1 MTDDRDIGDQDIG
14 DLHSADL
21 PRSLPIFPLQG
32 VLLLPRGRLP
42 LHVFEPRYV
51 NMLRDALAAERII
64 GMIQPRRAE
73 AQKADDRPD
82 VYETGC
88 AGRITSFSETD
99 DGRFFVTL
107 TGLCRFAVIKELPM
121 LRGYR
126 RVIADYDRFA
136 DDLEEDPARHIDR
149 ARLMLAL
156 SGYLH
161 VQGIS
166 ADWDTIKETSDE
178 RLITALSM
186 LCPFQPSEKQ
196 ALLECPT
203 LMERGRVMTAL
214 IEMAL
219 IGHSAAPNDAPPA
232 RH

>member
-1 MTDDRDIGDQDIG
+1 MSDLKDDPDKDG
-14 DLHSADL
+14 ADRGGTL
-21 PRSLPIFPLQG
+21 PRILPIFPLQG

-51 NMLRDALAAERII
+51 NMLRDALAAERVI

-73 AQKADDRPD
+73 EQKPEDHPD

-107 TGLCRFAVIKELPM
+107 TGVCRFAVLKELPV

-136 DDLEEDPARHIDR
+136 DDLAEDAEPHIDR

-156 SGYLH
+156 TGYLQ

-166 ADWDTIKETSDE
+166 ADWDTIKDTSDE
-178 RLITALSM
+178 RLVTALSM

-203 LMERGRVMTAL
+203 LHERGRVMTAL

-219 IGHSAAPNDAPPA
+219 IGHAAPQGPTAQ
-232 RH
+232 H

>member
-1 MTDDRDIGDQDIG
+1 MSDTLDTGS
-14 DLHSADL
+14 LHSTDL
-21 PRSLPIFPLQG
+21 PRTLPIFPLQG

-51 NMLRDALAAERII
+51 NMMQDALAGDRII

-73 AQKADDRPD
+73 EQSAEDHPD

-99 DGRFFVTL
+99 DGRFFLTL
-107 TGLCRFAVIKELPM
+107 TGLCRFAVIKELPV

-136 DDLEEDPARHIDR
+136 DDLAEDGATRIDR

-156 SGYLH
+156 SGYLQ

-186 LCPFQPSEKQ
+186 LCPFQPNEKQ

-203 LMERGRVMTAL
+203 LQERGRVMTAL

-219 IGHSAAPNDAPPA
+219 IGHAAPTGPTEQ
-232 RH
+232 H

>member
-1 MTDDRDIGDQDIG
+1 MSDDLDTGQDG
-14 DLHSADL
+14 RALHTTDL
-21 PRSLPIFPLQG
+21 PRTLPIFPLQG

-42 LHVFEPRYV
+42 LHIFEPRYR
-51 NMLRDALAAERII
+51 NMMHDAFAGDRIV

-73 AQKADDRPD
+73 EQKPDDHPD

-99 DGRFFVTL
+99 DGRIFATL
-107 TGLCRFAVIKELPM
+107 TGLCRFAVIKELPV

-136 DDLEEDPARHIDR
+136 EDLHADAPRHIDR
-149 ARLMLAL
+149 QRLMMAL

-178 RLITALSM
+178 RLVTALSM

-203 LMERGRVMTAL
+203 LEERGRVMTAL

-219 IGHSAAPNDAPPA
+219 IGHASAPQGPTAQ
-232 RH
+232 H

>member
-1 MTDDRDIGDQDIG
+1 MTDDLHD
-14 DLHSADL
+14 DLPNGGAMRVADL
-21 PRSLPIFPLQG
+21 PRTLPIFPLQG
-32 VLLLPRGRLP
+32 VLLLPRARLP
-42 LHVFEPRYV
+42 LHVFEPRYL
-51 NMLRDALAAERII
+51 NMMRDAIAGDRIV

-73 AQKADDRPD
+73 RQRPDDHPD

-99 DGRFFVTL
+99 DGRIFVTL
-107 TGLCRFAVIKELPM
+107 TGLCRFAVVRELPL

-126 RVIADYDRFA
+126 RVVADYDRFA
-136 DDLEEDPARHIDR
+136 ADLDADAPTRIDR
-149 ARLMLAL
+149 PRLMTAL
-156 SGYLH
+156 SGYLQ

-166 ADWDTIKETSDE
+166 ADWDSINETSDE
-178 RLITALSM
+178 RLVTALSM

-203 LMERGRVMTAL
+203 LEERGRVMTAL

-219 IGHSAAPNDAPPA
+219 VGHASAPPGPSA

>member
-1 MTDDRDIGDQDIG
+1 MSDEQPTT
-14 DLHSADL
+14 DLHSTDL
-21 PRSLPIFPLQG
+21 PRTLPIFPLQG

-51 NMLRDALAAERII
+51 TMMRDALAAERVI

-73 AQKADDRPD
+73 EQKADDHPD

-88 AGRITSFSETD
+88 AGRISSFSETD

-107 TGLCRFAVIKELPM
+107 TGLCRFAVLKELPV

-126 RVIADYDRFA
+126 RVVADYDRFA
-136 DDLEEDPARHIDR
+136 DDLAEDAATHIDR

-203 LMERGRVMTAL
+203 LSERGRVMTAL

-219 IGHSAAPNDAPPA
+219 IGHASAPNAPTA
-232 RH
+232 QH

>member
-1 MTDDRDIGDQDIG
+1 MSDEQPPT
-14 DLHSADL
+14 DLHTTDL
-21 PRSLPIFPLQG
+21 PRTLPIFPLQG

-51 NMLRDALAAERII
+51 NMMRDALAAERVI

-73 AQKADDRPD
+73 EQKADDRPD

-88 AGRITSFSETD
+88 AGRISSFSETD

-107 TGLCRFAVIKELPM
+107 TGLCRFAVLKELPV

-126 RVIADYDRFA
+126 RVVADYDRFA
-136 DDLEEDPARHIDR
+136 DDLEEDAATHIDR

-156 SGYLH
+156 SGYLP

-203 LMERGRVMTAL
+203 LTERGRVMTAL
-214 IEMAL
+214 NEMAL
-219 IGHSAAPNDAPPA
+219 IGHASAPNAPTA
-232 RH
+232 QH